1 MSTQLVFDTSCI
13 THFARAGRLDT
24 LEEIVDG
31 YDCAVPNEVA
41 VEIERGVEPYPALRS
56 IATLGWLRR
65 VELDF
70 PEIVSAARYKQQLG
84 GSPSQHLGEA
94 AVLAYVKHF
103 GGTAIIDDSAA
114 VEIARLEGIPVRQTL
129 ALVIHAFKT
138 GVLEREAAEI
148 LVDELVETE
157 MRLPVDGRG
166 LFAWGYEQ
174 GLL

>member
-1 MSTQLVFDTSCI
+1 MTGQLVFDTSCI
-13 THFARAGRLDT
+13 THFARASRLDT
-24 LEEIVDG
+24 LEEIVAG
-31 YDCAVPNEVA
+31 RNCVVPNEVA
-41 VEIERGVEPYPALRS
+41 VEIERGIERYPTLRS
-56 IATLGWLRR
+56 IATRSWLRI

-70 PEIVSAARYKQQLG
+70 PETISAVGYKQQRG
-84 GSPSQHLGEA
+84 GGPLQHLGEA

-129 ALVIHAFKT
+129 ALVIHAYKAR
-138 GVLEREAAEI
+138 VLDRQAAEV
-148 LVDELVETE
+148 LVDELASTE

>member
-1 MSTQLVFDTSCI
+1 MTGQLVFDTSCI
-13 THFARAGRLDT
+13 THFARAGRLDI
-24 LEEIVDG
+24 LERIVAG
-31 YDCAVPNEVA
+31 HDCVVPNEVA
-41 VEIERGVEPYPALRS
+41 VEIERGTERYPALRS
-56 IATLGWLRR
+56 IASRSWLRI

-70 PEIVSAARYKQQLG
+70 PETISAVAYKHQLG
-84 GSPSQHLGEA
+84 GGPSQHLGEA

-114 VEIARLEGIPVRQTL
+114 VEIAQLEGIPVRQTL
-129 ALVIHAFKT
+129 ALVIHAYKT
-138 GVLEREAAEI
+138 GVLDRPAAEV
-148 LVDELVETE
+148 LVDELASTE